1 MKQNVT
7 NIKCNFTETKS
18 DKKELTSFF
27 EISTPFLKLN
37 SRFNDL
43 FFKYDTNELNLVLW
57 IHLTGT
63 VNNENNP
70 SPIASDNWVSTV
82 IYVAN
87 KVWNQACIKI
97 IPHYTEKLI
106 TEEELQKT
114 LFLLNSGT
122 SCLPPQSID
131 ILNIIDS
138 YQVTDE
144 NVEIM
149 NLFIVGET
157 NDRACASTG
166 ASRIFL
172 PSKGLSSLDMGLVLA
187 HEIGHLLLNYAGI
200 DNNLNPDHLMYHGNV
215 QGNHNGLYFDE
226 CIFARER
233 IKQIFQYENTNIRC
247 RLKPL
252 LGNPLSIINTNV

>member
-70 SPIASDNWVSTV
+70 SPIATDNWVSTV

-87 KVWNQACIKI
+87 KNRFVLNVSIVSAESVSLC
-97 IPHYTEKLI
+97 
-106 TEEELQKT
+106 T
-114 LFLLNSGT
+114 LSF
-122 SCLPPQSID
+122 
-131 ILNIIDS
+131 
-138 YQVTDE
+138 
-144 NVEIM
+144 
-149 NLFIVGET
+149 
-157 NDRACASTG
+157 R
-166 ASRIFL
+166 
-172 PSKGLSSLDMGLVLA
+172 
-187 HEIGHLLLNYAGI
+187 
-200 DNNLNPDHLMYHGNV
+200 
-215 QGNHNGLYFDE
+215 
-226 CIFARER
+226 
-233 IKQIFQYENTNIRC
+233 
-247 RLKPL
+247 
-252 LGNPLSIINTNV
+252 